1 MSKSILQEASEIRG
15 GSRNADYG
23 DAVQNFERISQMA
36 QLMTGRTIL
45 PEDCVAVMIAVK
57 LCREAYNHKR
67 DNLVDLCGYADI
79 MELIKESN
87 TKNEGG
93 TTND

>member
-1 MSKSILQEASEIRG
+1 MENKSILQEAAEIRS

-23 DAVQNFERISQMA
+23 DAVKNFERISAMA
-36 QLMTGRTIL
+36 SLMVGKEIT
-45 PEDCVAVMIAVK
+45 EEQCCAVLMAVK

-79 MELIKESN
+79 MELIKES
-87 TKNEGG
+87 KNEVV
-93 TTND
+93 